1 VLIGDA
7 GKTIPILESLLKE
20 VPEYPMIFAILAAAY
35 SIEGEK
41 KKCLEQVRNITKMGL
56 KSAYHYYLYDLSE
69 KLVST
74 GKTDSA
80 VSLLEFAVESGE
92 GTREIRELLDSLLI
106 G

>member
-1 VLIGDA
+1 MPGTSQKYYKNGI
-7 GKTIPILESLLKE
+7 
-20 VPEYPMIFAILAAAY
+20 
-35 SIEGEK
+35 
-41 KKCLEQVRNITKMGL
+41 
-56 KSAYHYYLYDLSE
+56 KSAYHYYLHDLSE

-92 GTREIRELLDSLLI
+92 GTREIRELLDSLLV